1 MRNKKKNKKREM
13 WPKNQL
19 VIHLSSSVPV
29 LRMSLNLQIYE
40 AKPEKQTKANLDNML
55 HSKEERNSV
64 VRELCKRRFVVVTK

>member
-1 MRNKKKNKKREM
+1 M

-64 VRELCKRRFVVVTK
+64 VRELCKRRFVVATK

>member
-1 MRNKKKNKKREM
+1 M

-19 VIHLSSSVPV
+19 DIHLSSSVPV